1 MGFPDSSAS
10 KESAYNAGGPR
21 LDSWVGKIP
30 WKRNR
35 LPTSEFMVFPGGS
48 DGKESACSE
57 GDLGLIPGL
66 GISPGGGKGY
76 QYSGLENFM
85 DYIVHGV
92 AKSWTQLSDFH
103 FQLILDKENVNIISP
118 LKCLEDGNPFFQV
131 L

>member
-1 MGFPDSSAS
+1 MEGFPDSSAS

-57 GDLGLIPGL
+57 GDLGLISELDDPLEEGKATHSSVLAWRIPWTEESGGL
-66 GISPGGGKGY
+66 R
-76 QYSGLENFM
+76 FM
-85 DYIVHGV
+85 WLQRVRH
-92 AKSWTQLSDFH
+92 
-103 FQLILDKENVNIISP
+103 N
-118 LKCLEDGNPFFQV
+118 
-131 L
+131 

>member
-1 MGFPDSSAS
+1 MEGFPDSSAS

-57 GDLGLIPGL
+57 GDLGLIPEL
-66 GISPGGGKGY
+66 GRSPREGHGNPL
-76 QYSGLENFM
+76 QYPCLENP
-85 DYIVHGV
+85 DGQRSLVGYSPRDCK
-92 AKSWTQLSDFH
+92 KSDTT
-103 FQLILDKENVNIISP
+103 E
-118 LKCLEDGNPFFQV
+118 
-131 L
+131 